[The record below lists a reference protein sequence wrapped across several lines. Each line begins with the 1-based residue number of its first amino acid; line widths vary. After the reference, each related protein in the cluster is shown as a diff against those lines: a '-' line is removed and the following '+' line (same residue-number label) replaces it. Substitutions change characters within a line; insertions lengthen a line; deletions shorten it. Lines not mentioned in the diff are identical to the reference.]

1 MTDSNPAP
9 VAPSVTG
16 ETGTAAAPTH
26 ARRHHRSSHHGHPF
40 HKHVAQASSHAT
52 AAPAAKPSAD
62 VAEALKTA
70 MEMEGVPNNWEAG
83 LHFIMQRESSGKV
96 GAANGIDTARG
107 LFQLTKASYHLNPH
121 GAASFGNAVEEA
133 QGGIRYVAQRYQTA
147 DNAVGFWKKH
157 GWY

>member
-9 VAPSVTG
+9 VATPVTRASG
-16 ETGTAAAPTH
+16 GSPATHHGQRHAGSAHHGGSFHRHVAHASHHAAAAAAPPQDT
-26 ARRHHRSSHHGHPF
+26 
-40 HKHVAQASSHAT
+40 
-52 AAPAAKPSAD
+52 
-62 VAEALKTA
+62 AEALKTA
-70 MEMEGVPNNWEAG
+70 MEKEGVPNSWEAG
-83 LHFIMQRESSGKV
+83 LHFIMQRESNGKV
-96 GAANGIDTARG
+96 GASNHIDTARG

-121 GAASFGNAVEEA
+121 GEASFGNAVEEA

>member
-1 MTDSNPAP
+1 MTESNPAS
-9 VAPSVTG
+9 VAAPVTG
-16 ETGTAAAPTH
+16 ETGPVAGTH
-26 ARRHHRSSHHGHPF
+26 QTRRHPRSSHHGNSF
-40 HKHVAQASSHAT
+40 HKHVAHASHAPL
-52 AAPAAKPSAD
+52 ASPAKPPAD
-62 VAEALKTA
+62 VAEALKSA
-70 MEMEGVPNNWEAG
+70 MEKEGVPNSWEAG

-96 GAANGIDTARG
+96 GASNGVDTARG